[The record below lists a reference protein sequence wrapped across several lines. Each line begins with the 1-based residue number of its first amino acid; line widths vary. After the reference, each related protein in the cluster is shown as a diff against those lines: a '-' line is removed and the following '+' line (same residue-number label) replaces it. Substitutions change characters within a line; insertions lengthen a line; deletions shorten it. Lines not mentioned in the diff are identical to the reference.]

1 MIFSESWL
9 REFVDP
15 GMDTSTLVETLTMA
29 GLEVDGVEA
38 AAADFSGVVVGLV
51 EEAQQHPDAD
61 KLSLC
66 TVSDGSERFQVVC
79 GAPNVRA
86 GLRVPFAKVGAVLNS
101 GDKPFKI
108 KAAKLRG
115 VESHGMLCSAEE
127 LGLAEASVG
136 ILELPESLTIGQDV
150 REAMALDD
158 TLIELDLT
166 PNRGDCLGMIGL
178 AREVGVLARADV
190 KQLEIP
196 AVESSSERSLSV
208 ATEAPEACPRYLGR
222 VIEGISL
229 DQPSPLWLQERLRR
243 SGVRS
248 IDPVVDVTNLMLLE
262 LGQPMH
268 AFDADKLTGT
278 VRARMARAGEKLT
291 LLDEREVTL
300 DESTLVI
307 ADDAQALAM
316 AGVMGGLSSS
326 VTPATSSIFLECAYF
341 SPLAIAGKARSYG
354 LHTDASH
361 RYERG
366 VDWALQER
374 AIERATEI
382 LVSLVGGKVGPVV
395 SATGALPEPRHISLA
410 LANVKRLLGVEVPRD
425 ECRDILHRLG
435 FDVVE
440 DRGDTLVYSVPS
452 YRFDCQ
458 LEADLIEEIARVFG
472 YNNLPK
478 TPTLGR
484 LALAKNSEKQLPLST
499 LKQRLVA
506 AGFQEVIN
514 YSFIDPALAE
524 NLCPEQ
530 EPVRL
535 QNPLSTEMSVMRPSI
550 LPGLLTTL
558 EYNVNRQRDRV
569 RLFET
574 GLVFESCGGEIQQAR
589 KIGGL
594 IYGSSHPVSWAQAKK
609 GVDFFDLKG
618 VVESLLDLG
627 LGLSAV
633 EFRPASHPSLHPGQC
648 AELVLDTQTIGL
660 LGALHPRV
668 QRHFGFA
675 QAPYLFEL
683 DAEPLLAK
691 TLAKAQALSKFPA
704 VARDLA
710 VVVGSEV
717 LAGDVERCVRSEAA
731 DELVDFALFDVYEGE
746 NLGEG
751 KKSIALS
758 LTLQHPSRTLSDEE
772 TSAIIAKCIKAL
784 AAKFDAEL
792 RD

>member
-1 MIFSESWL
+1 
-9 REFVDP
+9 
-15 GMDTSTLVETLTMA
+15 
-29 GLEVDGVEA
+29 
-38 AAADFSGVVVGLV
+38 
-51 EEAQQHPDAD
+51 
-61 KLSLC
+61 
-66 TVSDGSERFQVVC
+66 
-79 GAPNVRA
+79 
-86 GLRVPFAKVGAVLNS
+86 
-101 GDKPFKI
+101 
-108 KAAKLRG
+108 
-115 VESHGMLCSAEE
+115 
-127 LGLAEASVG
+127 
-136 ILELPESLTIGQDV
+136 
-150 REAMALDD
+150 
-158 TLIELDLT
+158 
-166 PNRGDCLGMIGL
+166 
-178 AREVGVLARADV
+178 
-190 KQLEIP
+190 
-196 AVESSSERSLSV
+196 
-208 ATEAPEACPRYLGR
+208 
-222 VIEGISL
+222 
-229 DQPSPLWLQERLRR
+229 
-243 SGVRS
+243 
-248 IDPVVDVTNLMLLE
+248 
-262 LGQPMH
+262 
-268 AFDADKLTGT
+268 
-278 VRARMARAGEKLT
+278 
-291 LLDEREVTL
+291 
-300 DESTLVI
+300 
-307 ADDAQALAM
+307 
-316 AGVMGGLSSS
+316 
-326 VTPATSSIFLECAYF
+326 
-341 SPLAIAGKARSYG
+341 
-354 LHTDASH
+354 
-361 RYERG
+361 
-366 VDWALQER
+366 
-374 AIERATEI
+374 
-382 LVSLVGGKVGPVV
+382 
-395 SATGALPEPRHISLA
+395 
-410 LANVKRLLGVEVPRD
+410 VKRLLGVEVPRD
-425 ECRDILHRLG
+425 ECLDILQRLG

-530 EPVRL
+530 EPVSL

-574 GLVFESCGGEIQQAR
+574 GLVFESRGGEIQQAR

-594 IYGSSHPVSWAQAKK
+594 IYGSSHPISWAQAKK

-618 VVESLLDLG
+618 VVESLLDFG

-772 TSAIIAKCIKAL
+772 TSAIIANCIKAL